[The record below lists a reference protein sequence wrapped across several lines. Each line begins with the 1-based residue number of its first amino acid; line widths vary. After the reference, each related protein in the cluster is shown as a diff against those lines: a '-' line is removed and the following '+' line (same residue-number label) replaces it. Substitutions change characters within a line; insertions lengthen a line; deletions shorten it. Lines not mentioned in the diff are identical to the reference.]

1 MATTE
6 KTWFTKTIA
15 RDTLSALTATLLEA
29 GELSQEVK
37 TQLDGLFAGRQVATN
52 TLVKDEDGVVVLKR
66 CSYFGGYLPVSEF
79 GTVGKDED
87 GTPKLAYQSKAGA
100 AAARK
105 AKSELETS
113 ISEADAQL
121 EVDEDVAKWKASKAE
136 AVLASEEK
144 ADYVGEVEM
153 IATYEDACESIA

>member
-15 RDTLSALTATLLEA
+15 RDTLSALTATLLEE

-37 TQLDGLFAGRQVATN
+37 NQLDGLFAGRQVATN
-52 TLVKDEDGVVVLKR
+52 TLVKNSEGETVLKR

-79 GTVGKDED
+79 GTVGKDDE
-87 GTPKLAYQSKAGA
+87 GNAKLSYQSKAGS

-105 AKSELETS
+105 AKSTLEGL
-113 ISEADAQL
+113 IADADAQL
-121 EVDEDVAKWKASKAE
+121 EVDEDVQAWKASKAE
-136 AVLASEEK
+136 AVVQSEIK
-144 ADYVGEVEM
+144 AEYEGDVEM